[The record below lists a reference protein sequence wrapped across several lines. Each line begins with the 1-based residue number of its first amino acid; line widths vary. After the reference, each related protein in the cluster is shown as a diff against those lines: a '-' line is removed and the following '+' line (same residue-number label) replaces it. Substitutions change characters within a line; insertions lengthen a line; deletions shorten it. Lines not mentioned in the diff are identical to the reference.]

1 MLKRCFVINRV
12 VTWGI
17 LRDERMPF
25 AEENAANQRHDG
37 RYKGVNLRLLFIE
50 RAVIASFKRH

>member
-1 MLKRCFVINRV
+1 M

-50 RAVIASFKRH
+50 RAVIVSFKRH

>member
-12 VTWGI
+12 VTCGI

-25 AEENAANQRHDG
+25 AEENAAIQRRDG

-50 RAVIASFKRH
+50 RAVVVSF